1 VSKAMRIEVKD
12 MNTPERSNNRTDKN
26 EEDVSDLSVEPE
38 SQRTAEVPQE
48 QEEPIEEAL
57 ARKEKEAKENY
68 DKWLRCQAEFEN
80 YKKRQERDRVEFC
93 RYANEGII
101 KELLPTLD
109 NLERAI
115 THSRNGN
122 ATESLLEGV
131 ELTLNGLMDALQRQ
145 GLKRI
150 EAVGEKFDPNFHEAV
165 MTEENNEVADMTVLS
180 EVLKGYLLHDR
191 VIRPSMVVVSK
202 EPS

>member
-1 VSKAMRIEVKD
+1 VSKAIKIEVKD
-12 MNTPERSNNRTDKN
+12 MNTPEQSNDRTNNK
-26 EEDVSDLSVEPE
+26 EEDTSDLAAEPE
-38 SQRTAEVPQE
+38 LKRTSEIS
-48 QEEPIEEAL
+48 EEREETVEDAL
-57 ARKEKEAKENY
+57 AQKEKEAKENY
-68 DKWLRCQAEFEN
+68 DKWIRCQAEFEN

-115 THSRNGN
+115 EHSRDGS

-131 ELTLNGLMDALQRQ
+131 ELTLNGLLDALKRQ

-165 MTEENNEVADMTVLS
+165 MTEENDQVEDMTVLS

-191 VIRPSMVVVSK
+191 VIRPSMVVVSR

>member
-1 VSKAMRIEVKD
+1 

>member
-1 VSKAMRIEVKD
+1 MSKAIKIEVKD
-12 MNTPERSNNRTDKN
+12 MNAPEQSNDRTDKK
-26 EEDVSDLSVEPE
+26 EEDVSELDVESE
-38 SQRTAEVPQE
+38 VQRAGDMTQE
-48 QEEPIEEAL
+48 REEATEDAL

-68 DKWLRCQAEFEN
+68 DRWLRCQAEFEN

-101 KELLPTLD
+101 KQLLPTLD

-122 ATESLLEGV
+122 ATDSLIEGV
-131 ELTLNGLMDALQRQ
+131 ELTLNGLMDALQKQ

-165 MTEENNEVADMTVLS
+165 MTEENNKVEDMTVLS

-191 VIRPSMVVVSK
+191 VIRPSMVVVAK